1 MKAFIRNLSSP
12 AEFCLV
18 IVICFGLSIFTSV
31 REAVSHLM
39 HGTKPFQL
47 SNGMALWL
55 VSYELAAFAAVFW
68 IGRIRGWSFA
78 SFGLR
83 VSWKWTGAGVLLL
96 IAVLFA
102 LTLQT
107 VLFTLIHPPAGNPD
121 VLTGDLTLPF
131 VILVSVINPAFEELM
146 EVGYFVHVLKGYGM
160 WPAIVASACFRTLLH
175 AYAGV
180 NLAASVLLL
189 GLIFG
194 FAYWRWRQLWPLIL
208 THMIIDFNAL
218 YRLIHADT

>member
-12 AEFCLV
+12 AEFYLV
-18 IVICFGLSIFTSV
+18 IVISFGLSIFTSV

-39 HGTKPFQL
+39 HGAKPFQM

-68 IGRIRGWSFA
+68 IGRIRGWTFA

-96 IAVLFA
+96 IAVLLA

-121 VLTGDLTLPF
+121 PLTGGLTLPF

-146 EVGYFVHVLKGYGM
+146 DVGYFVHALKGYGM
-160 WPAIVASACFRTLLH
+160 WPAILASACFRTFLH

-194 FAYWRWRQLWPLIL
+194 FAYWRWRQLWPLIF

-218 YRLIHADT
+218 YRLIHAA